1 MRSAGALLIT
11 AVFNLCAVTYER
23 LTAIV
28 LPMETRLTIFGTKIV
43 MACTWVGG
51 FTLAVPLAVYRTY
64 RVRAFFTVKLMKIN
78 LILIGKRMEKLLRNL
93 LQGKHDGATYILAC
107 SYNNHCMV
115 SALCNDYLLFSNILE
130 GKL

>member
-1 MRSAGALLIT
+1 MLYYVSVEWVHCEFALNCYIAGALLIT

-43 MACTWVGG
+43 MACTWVAG

-64 RVRAFFTVKLMKIN
+64 RVSK
-78 LILIGKRMEKLLRNL
+78 
-93 LQGKHDGATYILAC
+93 C
-107 SYNNHCMV
+107 
-115 SALCNDYLLFSNILE
+115 
-130 GKL
+130 

>member
-1 MRSAGALLIT
+1 MPQISYVLGALLIT

-43 MACTWVGG
+43 MACTWVLG

-64 RVRAFFTVKLMKIN
+64 MVGIRVNYVAQNIN
-78 LILIGKRMEKLLRNL
+78 IILIGERMEKF
-93 LQGKHDGATYILAC
+93 C
-107 SYNNHCMV
+107 
-115 SALCNDYLLFSNILE
+115 
-130 GKL
+130 

>member
-1 MRSAGALLIT
+1 MILLCSIGALLIT

-64 RVRAFFTVKLMKIN
+64 RVREFFT
-78 LILIGKRMEKLLRNL
+78 
-93 LQGKHDGATYILAC
+93 
-107 SYNNHCMV
+107 
-115 SALCNDYLLFSNILE
+115 
-130 GKL
+130 

>member
-1 MRSAGALLIT
+1 MMQLSGQCSTSHVYFYSYFKCILGALLIT

-28 LPMETRLTIFGTKIV
+28 LPTETRLTIFGTKIV

-64 RVRAFFTVKLMKIN
+64 RVGDIT
-78 LILIGKRMEKLLRNL
+78 
-93 LQGKHDGATYILAC
+93 
-107 SYNNHCMV
+107 
-115 SALCNDYLLFSNILE
+115 
-130 GKL
+130 